1 MYIESYIMNWTVVI
15 LAIIV
20 IMLVYVLYVYFVS
33 QASELAKSASLMS
46 GDNQPITTINSGQS
60 TRYSYGIWVYVNTW
74 NTTSTKVIFSRAGN
88 IKLYLAP
95 DKPSLYCDITCM
107 NSNGQA
113 GNTQTILINDNF
125 AIQKWVYVVV
135 SSDNTIVD
143 CYLDGKLVNST
154 KLTNSPAVPALATP
168 VLLGSG
174 WDCYIAGFKNTANP
188 VGPQQVWDYYMSGT
202 GSAVSNFFS
211 AYSLNFSVDKNN
223 VQQSSYTMNL

>member
-1 MYIESYIMNWTVVI
+1 MNWTIVV

-20 IMLVYVLYVYFVS
+20 IILVYVLYVYFVDQS
-33 QASELAKSASLMS
+33 SVLSRSASLMA
-46 GDNQPITTINSGQS
+46 GNNQPITTINSGQS

-74 NTTSTKVIFSRAGN
+74 NTTSTKVIFTRTGN

-95 DKPSLYCDITCM
+95 DKPTLYCDITSM

-113 GNTQTILINDNF
+113 GAAQTILITDNF

-154 KLTNSPAVPALATP
+154 KLSNSPAAPGTAATSP

-174 WDCYIAGFKNTANP
+174 WDCYIAGFQNTANP
-188 VGPQQVWDYYMSGT
+188 VGPQQVWDDYLSGT
-202 GSAVSNFFS
+202 GSAVSNFFA
-211 AYSLNFSVDKNN
+211 AYSINFSVDKNN